1 MAKLSLAYPDLLK
14 HVGAYAVNQRT
25 ESRQFLAWFL
35 NNYYRLEESDVDD
48 AICDGSDDKGVDGI
62 YVAEQSS
69 EIHVFQSRIVK
80 GPKTL
85 GDTGLKEFWGS
96 LSQFRTKANVENI
109 SASTKNQDLR
119 NLLLDLEI
127 AEKVEK
133 GYVVRGVFVTNAK
146 RDGSATSFLKTS
158 SDLILYDEIEL
169 VKSFV
174 PIDKTEPIA
183 DEISFDVSG
192 VSILEYPI
200 TSTVK
205 MVLAPVAA
213 AELVKMEGIKNGE
226 LFSYNVRQ
234 WLKKTKVNDDI
245 ATSIKSQDEHKF
257 FPAFHNGITVLCK
270 KLVPSKDKVTIS
282 GYVVVNGC
290 QSLSG
295 LFENKAKISSDLR
308 LVVRFVQTE
317 PDGPLAT
324 KITDHTNNQ
333 NGTTAR
339 DLQSNNLIQT
349 RLQTEI
355 NGKGEFCY
363 RVKRGEH
370 LEWEGDKVIENQ
382 LAARILLAFDVKEPW
397 SCHQTYKLFGEAY
410 SAIFSRLEVTGDRV
424 VALYRLYQLVLKKLK
439 LIDNQLFAQ
448 YTLTHFFLL
457 YMLREALETDALGK
471 KFCADPA
478 PFVSSRKDSA
488 NLLSCMDKIA
498 QAVVR
503 VVNQEVNRREAL
515 ADPKLRFD
523 FKRDLKSPAK
533 IRDLKTSII
542 TTYQVLID
550 NEAAKPFGK
559 MWTAKG

>member
-146 RDGSATSFLKTS
+146 RDGSATSFLPSS

-290 QSLSG
+290 QS
-295 LFENKAKISSDLR
+295 
-308 LVVRFVQTE
+308 
-317 PDGPLAT
+317 
-324 KITDHTNNQ
+324 
-333 NGTTAR
+333 
-339 DLQSNNLIQT
+339 
-349 RLQTEI
+349 
-355 NGKGEFCY
+355 
-363 RVKRGEH
+363 
-370 LEWEGDKVIENQ
+370 
-382 LAARILLAFDVKEPW
+382 
-397 SCHQTYKLFGEAY
+397 
-410 SAIFSRLEVTGDRV
+410 
-424 VALYRLYQLVLKKLK
+424 
-439 LIDNQLFAQ
+439 
-448 YTLTHFFLL
+448 
-457 YMLREALETDALGK
+457 
-471 KFCADPA
+471 
-478 PFVSSRKDSA
+478 
-488 NLLSCMDKIA
+488 
-498 QAVVR
+498 
-503 VVNQEVNRREAL
+503 
-515 ADPKLRFD
+515 
-523 FKRDLKSPAK
+523 
-533 IRDLKTSII
+533 
-542 TTYQVLID
+542 
-550 NEAAKPFGK
+550 
-559 MWTAKG
+559 